1 MNSTPF
7 EHNWTVS
14 TSRHADTKPDEVT
27 VKELMKEINEL
38 KLRVS
43 ELERRADKTSSSFEP
58 GGMVYES
65 GRATGYFKDY

>member
-14 TSRHADTKPDEVT
+14 HIRHVDTKPDEVT

-43 ELERRADKTSSSFEP
+43 ELERRADQTSRSFEP
-58 GGMVYES
+58 GGMVYDS
-65 GRATGYFKDY
+65 AVATGYFKY